1 MLQRFLD
8 WANEVSN
15 SITYLTSL
23 ERQKVKEDLGL
34 ISDNEKLVILKRQL
48 YCAVRANQPTTDLR
62 RAIDCLQEGLDAEM
76 REKNSFNSQL
86 SGITNSLILI
96 AILAIGLSYT
106 VTKNCDGF
114 NSQLCKDARIIP
126 NAIARYIK

>member
-8 WANEVSN
+8 WTNEVSN

-23 ERQKVKEDLGL
+23 EREKVREDLGF
-34 ISDNEKLVILKRQL
+34 ISDNEKIVILKQQL
-48 YCAVRANQPTTDLR
+48 YCAAKANQSTTNLH
-62 RAIDCLQEGLDAEM
+62 RAIDCLQQGLDAEM

-96 AILAIGLSYT
+96 AIIATGLSYA
-106 VTKNCDGF
+106 VTKNCG
-114 NSQLCKDARIIP
+114 NSSSHLCRDARIIP
-126 NAIARYIK
+126 DAVSNYIK